1 MMDSIVYI
9 QLKPKVHIKEPKNI
23 TLSMIAHIKGPS
35 GLQTALRNYSIY
47 QYTEEDENVVVLDSF
62 YILDQLYK
70 NFPYLEYQFIGY
82 SETMIL
88 MEKPIKRTPFLL
100 VGVIWLL
107 LFVGAGMAII
117 NFHYDV
123 SMQQV
128 QQKLHY
134 MITGK
139 EEKYPLWIQIPYSF
153 GLGLGMVLFFNHV
166 FKKRINEE
174 PSPLE
179 IEMNNYQSDIDKY
192 LIKHQNKTDP
202 KS

>member
-1 MMDSIVYI
+1 MDSIVYI
-9 QLKPKVHIKEPKNI
+9 QLKPKVHIKEPKDI

-35 GLQTALRNYSIY
+35 GLQTTLSDYSIY
-47 QYTEEDENVVVLDSF
+47 QYTKEDENVVVLDSF

-70 NFPYLEYQFIGY
+70 NFPFLEYQFVGY

-100 VGVIWLL
+100 VGVIWIL
-107 LFVGAGMAII
+107 LFVGAGMAIM

-179 IEMNNYQSDIDKY
+179 IEMNNYQSDIDRY
-192 LIKHQNKTDP
+192 LIKHQNKSDP